1 MVMKTERKFYYG
13 ENSRSNI
20 KQAKENESFV
30 FGCTFPNIS
39 KQTINVTSK
48 SQF

>member
-1 MVMKTERKFYYG
+1 MVMRRKFYYG
-13 ENSRSNI
+13 ENSRSDI

-30 FGCTFPNIS
+30 FGCTFPNIR
-39 KQTINVTSK
+39 KGTVNVTSK